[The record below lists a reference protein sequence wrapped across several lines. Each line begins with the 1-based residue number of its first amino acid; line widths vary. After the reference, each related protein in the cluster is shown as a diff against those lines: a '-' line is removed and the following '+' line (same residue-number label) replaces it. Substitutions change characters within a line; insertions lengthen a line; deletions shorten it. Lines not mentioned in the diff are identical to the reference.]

1 MAHRRARLLS
11 LLFVPAVPLLA
22 VATSLLRPTAD
33 IPIPNGSSTVTIDG
47 AQTMVSLA
55 CTPTNCQFD
64 GAGVSLLLSRTAD
77 FRQITSG
84 WTGSFSVI
92 AGGEVPIRG
101 SFHAAS
107 DPDYLNITKYWIP
120 SSMGTRNLSVF
131 LNNFR
136 AGLERRG
143 GTLDAPSPPATT
155 HNGYLMLVWRDPLL
169 SLALSWNAI
178 DPTGDCLADS
188 RGCSNIEF
196 GRFPIA
202 TPAATTTTAST
213 TTTTKT
219 TTSTLPVTTTVVDA
233 ATTTTV
239 VDAST
244 STTEATADSSSP
256 DTSTTI
262 PDVASTLPTPGDA
275 IPPEDSSPEDSQD
288 SFNTPFREEPISPAD
303 AATTVIATIAG
314 LSTVV
319 AAGAAASSV
328 AVVASSGLGTS
339 GSSLGGSSSG
349 GGNLS
354 GGSGSSSGSATP
366 RQDSTSQDRGAKA
379 NEQFSERNLPAN
391 STETAGALFTTE
403 YLDHAEQQEA
413 AGIAKPRFVTDSRIL
428 ARMFYDTGIVNAYCM
443 LLSPSKNNDS
453 RRGPREPH
461 VLRSSF
467 LLTLLF
473 PLAAAVL
480 ASNPGSYSANFGL
493 TIALALGFV
502 CGWLSAVH
510 GLVFTIATLVLAALG
525 FSDLLTDGQGADINP
540 TLGIVLLVAGC
551 CFTPILAS
559 TLYQPGWIRE
569 RSIKDLGQLILG
581 FAVTSAMSWKICY
594 EFFGQTDAPPSLF
607 AAQLLL
613 PAVVGGATPIVRS
626 MSELFVLT
634 RSSPRAQPA
643 QTFLKVTAQLRRG
656 EIPTSVPLWRRI
668 SGMIACVAIV
678 AFIVLATT
686 ANPGLAVAICIPF
699 LGVML
704 LHTPQKSE
712 SNSPLLH
719 TKLLP
724 RLRPLPPIPNAL
736 KLLIPTLASASL
748 GVVIVSIG
756 LSQTAA
762 IQISIAFA
770 VSMFLFELYDVKSSR
785 AS

>member
-1 MAHRRARLLS
+1 MAHRRARFLS
-11 LLFVPAVPLLA
+11 LIFVPAVPLLV

-33 IPIPNGSSTVTIDG
+33 IPTPNGSYAGTIDG
-47 AQTMVSLA
+47 AQSTVNIV
-55 CTPTNCQFD
+55 CTQANCQFD
-64 GAGVSLLLSRTAD
+64 GLGVSLSLSRTAD
-77 FRQITSG
+77 FRQITSR
-84 WTGSFSVI
+84 WTPPFTVI
-92 AGGEVPIRG
+92 AGGEVSIRG
-101 SFHAAS
+101 NFHAAS
-107 DPDYLNITKYWIP
+107 DPDYPNITKYWIP
-120 SSMGTRNLSVF
+120 SSIGARGSSSPIDT
-131 LNNFR
+131 FR
-136 AGLERRG
+136 TSLERRRG
-143 GTLDAPSPPATT
+143 ALDAPSPPTSDQK
-155 HNGYLMLVWRDPLL
+155 GYLMLVWRDPLI

-178 DPTGDCLADS
+178 DPTKSCLDNVG
-188 RGCSNIEF
+188 GCANIEF

-239 VDAST
+239 VDAAT
-244 STTEATADSSSP
+244 STTEATADGSSP

-262 PDVASTLPTPGDA
+262 ADVASTLPTPGDA

-288 SFNTPFREEPISPAD
+288 SFNTPFREEPITPAD

-319 AAGAAASSV
+319 AAGAVASSV
-328 AVVASSGLGTS
+328 AVVASSGLGSS

-349 GGNLS
+349 GGNFS
-354 GGSGSSSGSATP
+354 GGSSSSSGSATP

-379 NEQFSERNLPAN
+379 SQRFTEKNLPAN

-428 ARMFYDTGIVNAYCM
+428 ARIFYDTGIVNAYCM
-443 LLSPSKNNDS
+443 LLSPPKQNGSG
-453 RRGPREPH
+453 REAREPH

-473 PLAAAVL
+473 PIAAAVL
-480 ASNPGSYSANFGL
+480 ASNPGSYSADFGL
-493 TIALALGFV
+493 TTALIFGFV

-540 TLGIVLLVAGC
+540 TLGIVLLIAGC

-594 EFFGQTDAPPSLF
+594 EFFGQTDAPPSHF

-613 PAVVGGATPIVRS
+613 PAVVGGATPIVRFV
-626 MSELFVLT
+626 SELFVLT

-686 ANPGLAVAICIPF
+686 AKPGLAVAICIPF

-704 LHTPQKSE
+704 LHTPLKSE

-719 TKLLP
+719 TLIFP
-724 RLRPLPPIPNAL
+724 RLRSLPPIPNAL

-748 GVVIVSIG
+748 GVVIVSVG